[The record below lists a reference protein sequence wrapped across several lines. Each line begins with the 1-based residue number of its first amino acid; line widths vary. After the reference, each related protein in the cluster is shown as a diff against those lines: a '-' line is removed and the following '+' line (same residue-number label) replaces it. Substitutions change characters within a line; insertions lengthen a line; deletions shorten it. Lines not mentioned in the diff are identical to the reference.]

1 MPPEVLLDEAP
12 VELVHTVHGLS
23 GRDSLIFQVRLQR
36 LQLLRLADIRRIE
49 ECRVDWDL
57 KHSLKCLV
65 LLGEVAF
72 YAL

>member
-1 MPPEVLLDEAP
+1 MPPEVLLDETP
-12 VELVHTVHGLS
+12 VELVHAVHSLS

-49 ECRVDWDL
+49 EGRVNWDL
-57 KHSLKCLV
+57 KHPLKCLV
-65 LLGEVAF
+65 LFGEVAF